1 VVGAGR
7 PQPSTRSQPRSLR
20 EQIYARR
27 AQPGREILV
36 NDQHRRQRAQS
47 HQWMHH
53 QPKRIAYHDRP
64 HGIYPTNRHNHVY
77 YDGYN
82 RRCHQMIW
90 PRYHYPVYYRYGHH
104 HAARYVHPFYH
115 RKNVFVSVGGY
126 WPADCHQMRYSWY
139 GWHPYAWYGYSPIPR
154 TIGGDSNYYTY
165 NYYGNEGGG
174 ALAPVDHTTFS
185 DVREKMAQQP
195 TEPDKQGPA
204 DAYFDRG
211 VKAFEQGNY
220 LEAGEE
226 FRIATALD
234 QTDIVLPFA
243 YAQSLFAGGHYAG
256 AADVLRLALERID
269 TRNTTIFY
277 PRGLY
282 KDEDALFKQ
291 IDALVE
297 KAEKALD
304 DTDLQL
310 LMGYHLLGIGEVQSA
325 LAPLERASFDEKN
338 RKATSVLID
347 LLAKVVEQQQAEA
360 EAVEAQTQT
369 KKAG

>member
-1 VVGAGR
+1 MGTDRAR
-7 PQPSTRSQPRSLR
+7 PSTHSQPRSLR
-20 EQIYARR
+20 ERVR
-27 AQPGREILV
+27 VRSTQPRQEIRV
-36 NDQHRRQRAQS
+36 NDHSRRQRAQS

-53 QPKRIAYHDRP
+53 QPKRIVYHDR
-64 HGIYPTNRHNHVY
+64 HSSVYPANRHMHEY
-77 YDGYN
+77 YDRYN

-104 HAARYVHPFYH
+104 CSARFVLPFYH
-115 RKNVFVSVGGY
+115 RKHVFVSIGGY
-126 WPADCHQMRYSWY
+126 WPADCHRMRYYWY

-165 NYYGNEGGG
+165 NYYGYGGDG
-174 ALAPVDHTTFS
+174 ALTSVDHTTFS

-195 TEPDKQGPA
+195 PEPDQQGPA
-204 DAYFDRG
+204 DVYFDGG
-211 VKAFEQGNY
+211 VKAFEQGRY
-220 LEAGEE
+220 HEAGEE
-226 FRIATALD
+226 FRIAMALD

-243 YAQSLFAGGHYAG
+243 YAQSLFADGHYAG

-269 TRNTTIFY
+269 SRNTTIFY

-282 KDEDALFKQ
+282 KDEDALFQQ

-297 KAEKALD
+297 KAEEAPD

-325 LAPLERASFDEKN
+325 LAPLERASFDKKN
-338 RKATSVLID
+338 HKATTVLID
-347 LLAKVVEQQQAEA
+347 LLAKVVEQQQVEA